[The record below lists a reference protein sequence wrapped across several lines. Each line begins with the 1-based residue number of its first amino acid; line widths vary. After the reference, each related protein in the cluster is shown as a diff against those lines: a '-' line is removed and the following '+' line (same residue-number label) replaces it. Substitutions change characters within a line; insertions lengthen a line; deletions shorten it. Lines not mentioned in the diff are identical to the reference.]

1 MVLITLFHMT
11 LFEFGAIHGKIRAA
25 YTSSTEVL
33 LVFAKFILVV
43 AYQFIT
49 NELALAIITIIISA
63 FLLFDFL
70 AKQPFINDS
79 ITKLYFIL
87 YLLFVWSSVHCIFI
101 KKDRFRGGDFTFNFR
116 LSFYN
121 YNGYL

>member
-1 MVLITLFHMT
+1 M
-11 LFEFGAIHGKIRAA
+11 
-25 YTSSTEVL
+25 L
-33 LVFAKFILVV
+33 LVFAKFILVA

-70 AKQPFINDS
+70 FNQPFINDS

-87 YLLFVWSSVHCIFI
+87 YLLFVWSSVICIIAYLLKRTDFEAGILLLILGYPFI
-101 KKDRFRGGDFTFNFR
+101 IITVTSKN
-116 LSFYN
+116 LEYSME
-121 YNGYL
+121 